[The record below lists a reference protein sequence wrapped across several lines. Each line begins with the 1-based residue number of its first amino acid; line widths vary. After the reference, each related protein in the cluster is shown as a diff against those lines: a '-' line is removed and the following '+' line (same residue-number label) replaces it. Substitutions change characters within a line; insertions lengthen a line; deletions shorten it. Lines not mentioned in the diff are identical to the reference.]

1 VNGDT
6 VDAESRRHGG
16 QRTVDGAMKITRVRP
31 WHVNGPPPATDTAAP
46 NLSYVFVQVDTDE
59 GLTGWGEITT
69 YPGTIANR
77 TIVAALREVGAFLEG
92 EDASRI
98 EAIWHKVLRAFTY
111 VGTRGA
117 TTAML
122 SAIDIALW
130 DIKGQAL
137 GVPVYELLGG
147 AVRET
152 IPLYTHFQYARTVE
166 EMVAHACSEVERG
179 SRAIKTD
186 PFMAAGGLSNV
197 TYVDGQIERS
207 IENTGVAMI
216 EGIRAAVGP
225 DIEVLIDA
233 HALYNVPTAV
243 RLANRLAPYSI
254 TWFEEPCPP
263 ESYDALEQVRGQVQ
277 TRISVGE
284 RLYTRFEFLPVL
296 TRHLTDYVM
305 PDVTWTGGISELKKI
320 ASLAETFYVPI
331 SPHDASGPINV
342 MAGAQVMLTVP
353 NFYRLEARR
362 VDLSFYDTLLEEPLT
377 VRGDALIVPRRP
389 GLGTRLNVGYLEAH
403 QL

>member
-1 VNGDT
+1 M
-6 VDAESRRHGG
+6 
-16 QRTVDGAMKITRVRP
+16 QITRIRP
-31 WHVNGPPPATDTAAP
+31 WHVSGPAADADASSP
-46 NLSYVFVQVDTDE
+46 RLSYVFVQVETDE

-77 TIVAALREVGAFLEG
+77 TIVAALTELDTFVRGA
-92 EDASRI
+92 DPTAI
-98 EAIWHKVLRAFTY
+98 EALWHKVLRAFTY
-111 VGTRGA
+111 LGTRGA

-122 SAIDIALW
+122 SGIDIALW
-130 DIKGQAL
+130 DLKAQAL
-137 GVPVYELLGG
+137 GVPIYELLGG

-152 IPLYTHFQYARTVE
+152 IPLYTHFQYAPGVAQMVE
-166 EMVAHACSEVERG
+166 NATAEVERG

-197 TYVDGQIERS
+197 RYVEGQLERS

-225 DIEVLIDA
+225 DIEVLVDA
-233 HALYNVPTAV
+233 HALYNVPTAI
-243 RLANRLAPYSI
+243 RLANRLAPCDI

-263 ESYDALEQVRGQVQ
+263 ESYDALEQVRAQIP

-296 TRHLTDYVM
+296 NRHLTDYVM

-320 ASLAETFYVPI
+320 ATLAETFYVPV
-331 SPHDASGPINV
+331 SPHDASGPVNL
-342 MAGAQVMLTVP
+342 MAGAQVMMSVP

-362 VDLSFYDTLLEEPLT
+362 VRLDFYNAFVEEPLR
-377 VRGDALIVPRRP
+377 VCDGALVVPRAP
-389 GLGTRLNVGYLEAH
+389 GLGVRLDLGYLEHH
-403 QL
+403 QIERP

>member
-1 VNGDT
+1 
-6 VDAESRRHGG
+6 
-16 QRTVDGAMKITRVRP
+16 MKITRIRP
-31 WHVNGPPPATDTAAP
+31 WHVSGPPPAADTSAP
-46 NLSYVFVQVDTDE
+46 PVSYVFVQVDTDE

-69 YPGTIANR
+69 YPGTVANR
-77 TIVAALREVGAFLEG
+77 TIVAALREAGEFLKG
-92 EDASRI
+92 EDASNI
-98 EAIWHKVLRAFTY
+98 EAIWHKFLRAFTY

-122 SAIDIALW
+122 SAVDIALW
-130 DIKGQAL
+130 DIRGQAL
-137 GVPVYELLGG
+137 GVPIYELLGG

-152 IPLYTHFQYARTVE
+152 IPLYTHFQYSSTVE
-166 EMVAHACSEVERG
+166 RMVDNACAEVARG

-197 TYVDGQIERS
+197 SYVDGQIDRAV
-207 IENTGVAMI
+207 ENTAVAMI
-216 EGIRAAVGP
+216 EAIRNAVGP

-243 RLANRLAPYSI
+243 RLANRLAPYAI

-263 ESYDALEQVRGQVQ
+263 ESYDALEQVRAQIP

-296 TRHLTDYVM
+296 ARHLTDYVM

-320 ASLAETFYVPI
+320 ATLAETFYVPI
-331 SPHDASGPINV
+331 SPHDASGPVNV
-342 MAGAQVMLTVP
+342 MAGAQVMMGVP

-362 VDLSFYDTLLEEPLT
+362 VDLECYNVLLDEPLR
-377 VRGDALIVPRRP
+377 VRDGALLVPPRP
-389 GLGTRLNVGYLEAH
+389 GLGVSLNREHLEAH
-403 QL
+403 QI

>member
-1 VNGDT
+1 M
-6 VDAESRRHGG
+6 R
-16 QRTVDGAMKITRVRP
+16 ITRIRP
-31 WHVNGPPPATDTAAP
+31 WRVTGPAPEPGDAAP
-46 NLSYVFVQVDTDE
+46 KLEYTFVQVDTDD

-77 TIVAALREVGAFLEG
+77 TIVAALREVGEFLTG
-92 EDASRI
+92 EDPCQI

-117 TTAML
+117 TTAII
-122 SAIDIALW
+122 SGIDIALW
-130 DIKGQAL
+130 DIKAQTL
-137 GVPVYELLGG
+137 GVPIYELLGG
-147 AVRET
+147 RVREA
-152 IPLYTHFQYARTVE
+152 IPLYTHFQYARSVE
-166 EMVAHACSEVERG
+166 QMVEHATGEVERG

-197 TYVDGQIERS
+197 TYIDGQIERS

-216 EGIRAAVGP
+216 AGIREAVGP
-225 DIEVLIDA
+225 DVEVLIDA

-243 RLANRLAPYSI
+243 RLANRLAPYAI

-263 ESYDALEQVRGQVQ
+263 ESYDALEQVRGQIP

-305 PDVTWTGGISELKKI
+305 PDVTWTGGVSELKKI
-320 ASLAETFYVPI
+320 ATLAEIFYVPI
-331 SPHDASGPINV
+331 SPHDASGPVNV
-342 MAGAQVMLTVP
+342 MAGAQVMMTVP

-362 VDLSFYDTLLEEPLT
+362 INMDFYNAFLEEPLQ
-377 VRGDALIVPRRP
+377 VRDGALIVPARP
-389 GLGTRLNVGYLEAH
+389 GLGVRPNRDYLEANEVEY
-403 QL
+403 

>member
-1 VNGDT
+1 
-6 VDAESRRHGG
+6 
-16 QRTVDGAMKITRVRP
+16 MKITRIRP
-31 WHVNGPPPATDTAAP
+31 WHVSGPPADATEVSP
-46 NLSYVFVQVDTDE
+46 KLSYVFVQVETDA

-69 YPGTIANR
+69 YPGPVANR
-77 TIVAALREVGAFLEG
+77 TIVAALHEVAEFLKG
-92 EDASRI
+92 DDPTQI
-98 EAIWHKVLRAFTY
+98 EAIWHKLLRAFTY

-117 TTAML
+117 TTAMV
-122 SAIDIALW
+122 SGIDIALW

-137 GVPVYELLGG
+137 GVPIYELLGG

-152 IPLYTHFQYARTVE
+152 IPLYTHFQYANTVE
-166 EMVAHACSEVERG
+166 AMVENAVAEVERG

-186 PFMAAGGLSNV
+186 PFMAAGGLSNSS
-197 TYVDGQIERS
+197 YIDGQIDRTV
-207 IENTGVAMI
+207 ENTGVAMI
-216 EGIRAAVGP
+216 AGIRDAVGP

-243 RLANRLAPYSI
+243 RLANRLAPSNI

-263 ESYDALEQVRGQVQ
+263 ESYDALEQVRAQIP

-320 ASLAETFYVPI
+320 ATLAETFYIPI
-331 SPHDASGPINV
+331 TPHDASGPVNV
-342 MAGAQVMLTVP
+342 LAGAQVMMSVP

-362 VDLSFYDTLLEEPLT
+362 VNLDFYNAFIDVPLE
-377 VRGDALIVPRRP
+377 VRDGALVVPKRP
-389 GLGTRLNVGYLEAH
+389 GLGASLNLAYLEAH

>member
-1 VNGDT
+1 M
-6 VDAESRRHGG
+6 H
-16 QRTVDGAMKITRVRP
+16 ITRIRP
-31 WHVNGPPPATDTAAP
+31 WHVSGPPPAVDTAAP
-46 NLSYVFVQVDTDE
+46 RLSYVFVQVETDE

-77 TIVAALREVGAFLEG
+77 TIVAAIQELGTFLEG
-92 EDASRI
+92 EDPSRI

-130 DIKGQAL
+130 DIKGQVL
-137 GVPVYELLGG
+137 GVPIYELLGG
-147 AVRET
+147 AVRDT
-152 IPLYTHFQYARTVE
+152 IPLYTHFLYARTVE
-166 EMVAHACSEVERG
+166 EMVDNACAEVARG

-197 TYVDGQIERS
+197 QYVDGQIDRT
-207 IENTGVAMI
+207 IENTAVRMI
-216 EGIRAAVGP
+216 EGIRNAVGP

-233 HALYNVPTAV
+233 HALYNVPTAI
-243 RLANRLAPYSI
+243 RLANRLAPSAI

-263 ESYDALEQVRGQVQ
+263 ESYDALEQVRAQIP

-284 RLYTRFEFLPVL
+284 RLYTRYEFLPVL

-320 ASLAETFYVPI
+320 ATLAETFYIPI

-362 VDLSFYDTLLEEPLT
+362 VDMEFYNAFLEEPL
-377 VRGDALIVPRRP
+377 VVQNGALLVPKRP
-389 GLGTRLNVGYLEAH
+389 GLGVRLNEAFLKAN
-403 QL
+403 QLAK

>member
-1 VNGDT
+1 
-6 VDAESRRHGG
+6 
-16 QRTVDGAMKITRVRP
+16 MKITRIRP
-31 WHVNGPPPATDTAAP
+31 WHVSGPAAEADASSTR
-46 NLSYVFVQVDTDE
+46 LSYVFVQVETDE

-69 YPGTIANR
+69 YPGSVANR
-77 TIVAALREVGAFLEG
+77 TIVAALREVGEFLRG
-92 EDASRI
+92 EDASQI
-98 EAIWHKVLRAFTY
+98 EAIWHKLVRAFTY

-117 TTAML
+117 TTAMV
-122 SAIDIALW
+122 SGIDIALW
-130 DIKGQAL
+130 DIKGRAL
-137 GVPVYELLGG
+137 GVPIYELLGG

-152 IPLYTHFQYARTVE
+152 IPLYTHFQYANTVQA
-166 EMVAHACSEVERG
+166 MVENAVGEVQRG

-186 PFMAAGGLSNV
+186 PFMAAGGLSNSS
-197 TYVDGQIERS
+197 YIDGQIDRTV
-207 IENTGVAMI
+207 ENTGVAMI
-216 EGIRAAVGP
+216 AGIRDAVGP

-243 RLANRLAPYSI
+243 RLANRLAPYDI

-263 ESYDALEQVRGQVQ
+263 ESYDALEQVRAQIP

-320 ASLAETFYVPI
+320 ATLAETFYIPI
-331 SPHDASGPINV
+331 TPHDASGPANV
-342 MAGAQVMLTVP
+342 LPGAQVMMSVP

-362 VDLSFYDTLLEEPLT
+362 INMDFYNAYLEEP
-377 VRGDALIVPRRP
+377 REARDGALVVPPSP
-389 GLGTRLNVGYLEAH
+389 G
-403 QL
+403 

>member
-1 VNGDT
+1 
-6 VDAESRRHGG
+6 
-16 QRTVDGAMKITRVRP
+16 MKITRIRP
-31 WHVNGPPPATDTAAP
+31 WHVSGPPADATAESVK
-46 NLSYVFVQVDTDE
+46 LSYVFVQVETDA

-69 YPGTIANR
+69 YPGPVANR
-77 TIVAALREVGAFLEG
+77 TIVAALRELDEFLRG
-92 EDASRI
+92 EDPTQI
-98 EAIWHKVLRAFTY
+98 EAIWHKLLRAFTY

-117 TTAML
+117 TTAMV
-122 SAIDIALW
+122 SGIDIALW

-137 GVPVYELLGG
+137 GVPIYELLGG

-152 IPLYTHFQYARTVE
+152 IPLYTHFQYAPTVE
-166 EMVAHACSEVERG
+166 AMVENAVGEVARG

-186 PFMAAGGLSNV
+186 PFMAAGGLSNFR
-197 TYVDGQIERS
+197 YIDGQIDRAV
-207 IENTGVAMI
+207 ENTGVAMI
-216 EGIRAAVGP
+216 AGIRDAVGP

-243 RLANRLAPYSI
+243 RLANRLAPYAI

-263 ESYDALEQVRGQVQ
+263 ESYDALQQVRAQVP

-296 TRHLTDYVM
+296 TRQLTDYVM

-320 ASLAETFYVPI
+320 ATMAETFYIPI
-331 SPHDASGPINV
+331 SPHDASGPVNV
-342 MAGAQVMLTVP
+342 LAGAQVMMSVP

-362 VDLSFYDTLLEEPLT
+362 VNLDFYNAFIDVPLE
-377 VRGDALIVPRRP
+377 VRDGALVLPKRP
-389 GLGTRLNVGYLEAH
+389 GLGASLDIAYLEAH

>member
-1 VNGDT
+1 
-6 VDAESRRHGG
+6 
-16 QRTVDGAMKITRVRP
+16 MKITRIRP
-31 WHVNGPPPATDTAAP
+31 WHVGGPAADADASSAR
-46 NLSYVFVQVDTDE
+46 LSYVFVQVDTDE

-69 YPGTIANR
+69 YPGSVANR
-77 TIVAALREVGAFLEG
+77 TIVAALREVEEFLRG
-92 EDASRI
+92 EDASQI
-98 EAIWHKVLRAFTY
+98 EAIWHKLVRAFTY

-117 TTAML
+117 TTAMA
-122 SAIDIALW
+122 SGIDIALW

-137 GVPVYELLGG
+137 GVPIYELLGG

-152 IPLYTHFQYARTVE
+152 IPLYTHFQYSSTVE
-166 EMVAHACSEVERG
+166 QMVENALGEVARG

-197 TYVDGQIERS
+197 SYVDGQIERS
-207 IENTGVAMI
+207 VENTGVAMI
-216 EGIRAAVGP
+216 AAIRDAVGP

-233 HALYNVPTAV
+233 HALYNVPTAI
-243 RLANRLAPYSI
+243 RLANRLAPYAI

-263 ESYDALEQVRGQVQ
+263 ESYDALEQVRAQVP

-320 ASLAETFYVPI
+320 ATLAETFYIPI

-342 MAGAQVMLTVP
+342 MAGAQVMMSVP

-362 VDLSFYDTLLEEPLT
+362 VTLDFYNSFLEAPLE
-377 VRGDALIVPRRP
+377 VQNGALVVPRRP
-389 GLGTRLNVGYLEAH
+389 GLGARLDVAYLEAH